1 MFELFPDGPVYEYP
15 QLINITYSFL
25 WAFVFASII
34 AITHLLT
41 FTGDHYPKNFFQALV
56 LGAVVTTM
64 VMMAIGDS
72 LARGLG
78 VFGAMAIIRFRTR
91 IDDPR
96 DVLFLFAALSTG
108 LAIGVYGFTISFV
121 GTSLFCLVAF
131 LLYASPFRSIALHHS
146 LFFTLNDTSELPAV
160 MPVIQRHCSDFRQ
173 IGVSMTKEN
182 AWRYHYDIALKK
194 GISKDLLL
202 NGLKNVPGIRLI
214 KVTTHELT
222 NPQQL

>member
-1 MFELFPDGPVYEYP
+1 MFEIFPDGPVYEYP
-15 QLINITYSFL
+15 QLVNITYSFV
-25 WAFVFASII
+25 WAFLLSSII
-34 AITHLLT
+34 AITHRLT
-41 FTGDHYPKNFFQALV
+41 FTGDYYHRNFFQALI

-121 GTSLFCLVAF
+121 GTILFCGVATILHF
-131 LLYASPFRSIALHHS
+131 SQFQSIILHHH
-146 LFFTLNDTSELPAV
+146 LFFTITEPDTFPAA
-160 MPVIQRHCSDFRQ
+160 IAIIEKHCSDFRQ
-173 IGVSMTKEN
+173 ISIQMTKDN
-182 AWRYHYDIALKK
+182 QLRYQYDIAMRK
-194 GISKDLLL
+194 GISKDILLTH
-202 NGLKNVPGIRLI
+202 LKDIPGIKQL
-214 KVTTHELT
+214 KVTANELI
-222 NPQQL
+222 NN

>member
-1 MFELFPDGPVYEYP
+1 MFELFPDQPVYEYP

-25 WAFVFASII
+25 WAFLLASII
-34 AITHLLT
+34 AITHKLT
-41 FTGDHYPKNFFQALV
+41 FTGDYYPRNFFQSLV
-56 LGAVVTTM
+56 LGAVVTTL

-121 GTSLFCLVAF
+121 GSILFCGVAA
-131 LLYASPFRSIALHHS
+131 LLHFTPFRSFAHHS
-146 LFFTLNDTSELPAV
+146 HLFFTLDDTHKLENVLRIMHV
-160 MPVIQRHCSDFRQ
+160 HCAEFRS
-173 IGVSMTKEN
+173 ISIMVNKEN
-182 AWRYHYDIALKK
+182 AMRYHYAVSLKK
-194 GISKDLLL
+194 SYSKQDLVNALRSIEGVKQVKL
-202 NGLKNVPGIRLI
+202 SSNEIMPV
-214 KVTTHELT
+214 
-222 NPQQL
+222 

>member
-1 MFELFPDGPVYEYP
+1 MFELFSDQPVYEYP

-25 WAFVFASII
+25 WAFLLSSII
-34 AITHLLT
+34 AITHKLT
-41 FTGDHYPKNFFQALV
+41 FTGDYYPKNFFQSLV
-56 LGAVVTTM
+56 LGAIVTTL

-121 GTSLFCLVAF
+121 GSILFCLVAAILHF
-131 LLYASPFRSIALHHS
+131 SPFKSYAHHS
-146 LFFTLNDTSELPAV
+146 HLFFTLPSSDQLTD
-160 MPVIQRHCSDFRQ
+160 VIGILEKHCAEFRSIS
-173 IGVSMTKEN
+173 IGVNKEN
-182 AWRYHYDIALKK
+182 SLRYHYAVSLKRNHDK
-194 GISKDLLL
+194 ADLLNAL
-202 NGLKNVPGIRLI
+202 RMVEGVKQLRLSSNEI
-214 KVTTHELT
+214 T
-222 NPQQL
+222 PA

>member
-1 MFELFPDGPVYEYP
+1 MFELFPDQPVYEYP

-25 WAFVFASII
+25 WAFLLSSII
-34 AITHLLT
+34 AITHKLT
-41 FTGDHYPKNFFQALV
+41 FTGDYYPKNFFQSLI
-56 LGAVVTTM
+56 LGSVVTTL

-121 GTSLFCLVAF
+121 GSVLFCLVAV
-131 LLYASPFRSIALHHS
+131 LLHFSPFRSFAQPS
-146 LFFTLNDTSELPAV
+146 NLFFTLTNSEHLTGVHDVLQAN
-160 MPVIQRHCSDFRQ
+160 CEEFRS
-173 IGVSMTKEN
+173 IEITVNKEN
-182 AWRYHYDIALKK
+182 AFRHHYAISLKK
-194 GISKDLLL
+194 SVSKDDLVKALRLLEDVKQVKISS
-202 NGLKNVPGIRLI
+202 NE
-214 KVTTHELT
+214 VT
-222 NPQQL
+222 PDR

>member
-1 MFELFPDGPVYEYP
+1 MLELFPDQPVYEYP

-25 WAFVFASII
+25 WAFLLASII
-34 AITHLLT
+34 AITHRLT
-41 FTGDHYPKNFFQALV
+41 FTGDYYPKNFFQSLI
-56 LGAVVTTM
+56 LGSVVTTL

-121 GTSLFCLVAF
+121 GSILFCLVAA
-131 LLYASPFRSIALHHS
+131 LLHISPFRSYAHHS
-146 LFFTLNDTSELPAV
+146 HLFFTLENAHRLDAV
-160 MPVIQRHCSDFRQ
+160 LQVVNTYCKDVRVITML
-173 IGVSMTKEN
+173 VNKEN
-182 AWRYHYDIALKK
+182 ALRYHY
-194 GISKDLLL
+194 GIS
-202 NGLKNVPGIRLI
+202 LKSATN
-214 KVTTHELT
+214 KVELMKAL
-222 NPQQL
+222 QQLDGVKQPKISSHEIEQS

>member
-15 QLINITYSFL
+15 QLVNITYSFL
-25 WAFVFASII
+25 WAFLFSSLI
-34 AITHLLT
+34 AITHRLT
-41 FTGDHYPKNFFQALV
+41 FTGDHYPKNFFQSLV

-121 GTSLFCLVAF
+121 GTLLFCAVGFVLHF
-131 LLYASPFRSIALHHS
+131 SPFRSFS
-146 LFFTLNDTSELPAV
+146 QQKMVYFTLKDSQELNQV
-160 MPVIQRHCSDFRQ
+160 LSVITEHCEELRS
-173 IGVSMTKEN
+173 ISITVTKEN
-182 AWRYHYDIALKK
+182 ALRYQYAVSFKK
-194 GISKDLLL
+194 GVTKEQLIEVMHTLVAITQLRISDNEPINL
-202 NGLKNVPGIRLI
+202 
-214 KVTTHELT
+214 
-222 NPQQL
+222 

>member
-1 MFELFPDGPVYEYP
+1 MFEIFPDGPVYEYP
-15 QLINITYSFL
+15 QLVNITYSFV
-25 WAFVFASII
+25 WAFLLASII
-34 AITHLLT
+34 AITHRLT
-41 FTGDHYPKNFFQALV
+41 FTGDYYPKNFFQALV

-121 GTSLFCLVAF
+121 GTTLFCLVA
-131 LLYASPFRSIALHHS
+131 AVLHFSQFQAVVHHHH
-146 LFFTLNDTSELPAV
+146 LFFTLTEPDTLASAQTIMEK
-160 MPVIQRHCSDFRQ
+160 HCRDFRQ
-173 IGVSMTKEN
+173 ISIQTTKDHHL
-182 AWRYHYDIALKK
+182 RYQYDIAMRK
-194 GISKDLLL
+194 GITKDVLIMELLT
-202 NGLKNVPGIRLI
+202 VPGISML
-214 KVTTHELT
+214 KVTANELV
-222 NPQQL
+222 NN

>member
-1 MFELFPDGPVYEYP
+1 MFELFPDQPIYEYP
-15 QLINITYSFL
+15 ELVNITYSFV
-25 WAFVFASII
+25 WAFLLAAII
-34 AITHLLT
+34 AITHKLT
-41 FTGDHYPKNFFQALV
+41 FTGDYYPKNFFQSLV

-121 GTSLFCLVAF
+121 GTVLFCTVAA
-131 LLYASPFRSIALHHS
+131 LLHASPFRSFAHHNF
-146 LFFTLNDTSELPAV
+146 LFFTLHDAIQLPAAV
-160 MPVIQRHCSDFRQ
+160 EIIKQHCSEFRV
-173 IGVSMTKEN
+173 VSITVTKEN
-182 AWRYHYDIALKK
+182 FMRYQYAVSLKK
-194 GISKDLLL
+194 ESSKEQLMDH
-202 NGLKNVPGIRLI
+202 LKTKETIRQLKI
-214 KVTTHELT
+214 TSNELT
-222 NPQQL
+222 SA